1 MSASSLDHRS
11 SIADARRAG
20 ESGFTLIE
28 VLVAFVVAAIT
39 LGMIFAGVQLA
50 ASRERAVADQAR
62 AVGLA
67 RSQIEQFIAAPYREG
82 EREGSEGRLRWQA
95 RERAAMRDPRGL
107 MVLAELQL
115 EIENAKGQRLIAI
128 DRRVLKPLA
137 VQ

>member
-1 MSASSLDHRS
+1 M
-11 SIADARRAG
+11 
-20 ESGFTLIE
+20 
-28 VLVAFVVAAIT
+28 AFVVAAIT

>member
-1 MSASSLDHRS
+1 MSASSLDHSS

-20 ESGFTLIE
+20 EAGFTLIE

-50 ASRERAVADQAR
+50 ASRERAIADQAR

-67 RSQIEQFIAAPYREG
+67 RSQIEQFIAASYKEG
-82 EREGSEGRLRWQA
+82 EREGIEGRLRWQA

-107 MVLAELQL
+107 MVLAELHL

-137 VQ
+137 AQ

>member
-20 ESGFTLIE
+20 EAGFTLIE

-50 ASRERAVADQAR
+50 ASRERVVADQAR
-62 AVGLA
+62 ALGLA
-67 RSQIEQFIAAPYREG
+67 RSQIEQFIAAPYKEG

-115 EIENAKGQRLIAI
+115 EIQNEKGQQLISI

-137 VQ
+137 AQ

>member
-1 MSASSLDHRS
+1 MK
-11 SIADARRAG
+11 RAG
-20 ESGFTLIE
+20 GFTLIE
-28 VLVAFVVAAIT
+28 VLVAFVVAAVT

-67 RSQIEQFIAAPYREG
+67 RSQIEQFVAAPYKEG
-82 EREGSEGRLRWQA
+82 EREGSEGHLRWQA

-115 EIENAKGQRLIAI
+115 EIQNEKGQQLISI

-137 VQ
+137 AQ